1 MDNERRKFPHLGVP
15 SYSLQYLWVKK
26 CLNICHTAWQS
37 KKNHSWHSITI
48 TATQG
53 SIYWQLTDLLQGFIR
68 VLFTTCIC
76 LRQATTS
83 EVRPQLEE
91 GDFFF
96 PPAMG
101 TTLWNPAVLLWPR
114 HQRRKAASCQNR
126 PAEEQQ
132 ATARCGF
139 EALSVVLRMDLGRRS
154 RCKGGGWRGARVRER
169 GAGAAPRAAGPGT
182 RRSRAPS
189 AGALVI
195 SHTSSDGKRPG
206 RSWRFSSGKSL
217 LFQKAKRSHLQLPG
231 EGWNTEPS
239 SLPSLPAQAA
249 AGGPGSAARDGHPAR
264 GTVQVEKPQ
273 AMPRPLV
280 LSLWHAASPAVSYRL
295 AQHPAMPMAVL
306 RTSYRQEQT
315 AAGAERDVL
324 PKLLNSTICS
334 IYTAVANPL
343 HVSHV

>member
-1 MDNERRKFPHLGVP
+1 
-15 SYSLQYLWVKK
+15 
-26 CLNICHTAWQS
+26 
-37 KKNHSWHSITI
+37 
-48 TATQG
+48 
-53 SIYWQLTDLLQGFIR
+53 
-68 VLFTTCIC
+68 
-76 LRQATTS
+76 
-83 EVRPQLEE
+83 
-91 GDFFF
+91 
-96 PPAMG
+96 
-101 TTLWNPAVLLWPR
+101 
-114 HQRRKAASCQNR
+114 
-126 PAEEQQ
+126 
-132 ATARCGF
+132 
-139 EALSVVLRMDLGRRS
+139 MDLGRRS
-154 RCKGGGWRGARVRER
+154 RCKGGGQRGARVRER
-169 GAGAAPRAAGPGT
+169 GAGAGPRAAGPGT

-217 LFQKAKRSHLQLPG
+217 LFQKGKRSHLQLPG

-249 AGGPGSAARDGHPAR
+249 AGGPGSA
-264 GTVQVEKPQ
+264 QVEKPQ

-280 LSLWHAASPAVSYRL
+280 LSLRHAAGPAVSYRL
-295 AQHPAMPMAVL
+295 AQHPAMPMAML

-315 AAGAERDVL
+315 TAGAERDVS